1 MNTSTAQTKVT
12 GDAEE
17 EGEGGAPVAVD
28 FAANALDAVPSQ
40 IAQIQKDLAQ
50 IKRLIQNRH
59 PSLET
64 GYLDAKAAAAYCG
77 MSRGTF
83 DKYRYKSAIKI
94 KGYPIDGKILYKRED
109 LDSFIKLYDLK
120 SRGLA

>member
-1 MNTSTAQTKVT
+1 LNNSVSQTETA
-12 GDAEE
+12 
-17 EGEGGAPVAVD
+17 GEADGKGSAPATDEAAGGLAT
-28 FAANALDAVPSQ
+28 VPSQ
-40 IAQIQKDLAQ
+40 IAQIQRDLAE
-50 IKRLIQNRH
+50 IKRLIQSRGAN
-59 PSLET
+59 LET

-109 LDSFIKLYDLK
+109 LDGFIKLYDVK